1 MTSVPPVHL
10 HVVTCAN
17 KLDHK
22 YACDIQ
28 SMKEAVS
35 NVSQQL
41 AVLVDML
48 AAVQPGRA
56 REHIGNDSSEGSTE
70 VLHAVD
76 CVQP

>member
-1 MTSVPPVHL
+1 LTSVPPVHL
-10 HVVTCAN
+10 HVVTCDN
-17 KLDHK
+17 KLERK

-28 SMKEAVS
+28 SMKETVS

-56 REHIGNDSSEGSTE
+56 KEHSCNNSSEGSTE
-70 VLHAVD
+70 VLHAVN